1 MNVWLTMDSEIIIH
15 KKPNLQISPMLI
27 ERVQIEEGFLDG
39 LDVSFKRGLNVVI
52 GERGTGKTSLIEL
65 IRFCL
70 MAEGYTP
77 ESAKR
82 SRDHALSIL
91 GSGQVTVTLLDG
103 DRKVL
108 VTRTAAD
115 EKARTL
121 GQIAS
126 PIVLSQTEIE
136 NVGLQAHGRLRLLDS
151 FIHAQHNINK
161 SESGEASKVCSLTAE
176 VETLRREIDE
186 LLRQVGEL
194 PALNQLIDELSPKE
208 LELIKVSA
216 DAKDKKS
223 KLDRISADIAETA
236 VSVGAIERFHQT
248 VSTWELAVTRLLSDS
263 PTIEPWA
270 ESIAAD
276 PLAQAR
282 ESIRRAKEYLRKA
295 NQEIHQA
302 ITGANSNLESIN
314 DIKLQLE
321 DQARQFRKE
330 IDTLQAGAG
339 GIIRQGQQL
348 RERKAQLE
356 SLQNVLVAKQLL
368 LENLIVK
375 RSEALDQLDTVRQKR
390 FDIRNKVANELSKT
404 LGPRI
409 RVRVTRAGQF
419 ESFAAAIA
427 DTLRG
432 SGLRYN
438 ELASLLAE
446 KVSPRELV
454 ESIDTND
461 FEFLSEVTGIAKDR
475 SARALAQLRESDLG
489 SLATVSVEDVVSF
502 QLLDGADY
510 KDIGKLSTGQRCTVI
525 LPLVL
530 RHTDRILIVDQPED
544 HIDNAFIA
552 DTLIVSLLARD
563 PESQIIFSTHNAN
576 IPVLG
581 NAQRVVQLASD
592 GRRGFPILQS
602 SLDSSSVVKAISTV
616 MEGGADAF
624 KRRSIFYQK
633 LPAI

>member
-1 MNVWLTMDSEIIIH
+1 METMTLDMILP
-15 KKPNLQISPMLI
+15 KKPDLKMSPMLI
-27 ERVQIEEGFLDG
+27 ERIQVEEGFLDG
-39 LDVSFKRGLNVVI
+39 LDIGFTRGLNVII

-115 EKARTL
+115 EKARTF
-121 GQIAS
+121 GKIAT

-136 NVGLQAHGRLRLLDS
+136 NVGLQADGRLRLLDS
-151 FIHAQHNINK
+151 FTGFGQNENE
-161 SESGEASKVCSLTAE
+161 SESGKVSKVCSLTAE

-186 LLRQVGEL
+186 LLRQLGEL
-194 PALNQLIDELSPKE
+194 PDINHRIDELSPKE
-208 LELIKVSA
+208 QELAKVSA
-216 DAKDKKS
+216 DAKEKKS
-223 KLDRISADIAETA
+223 QLDRISADIAETA
-236 VSVGAIERFHQT
+236 VSLGAIERFHQS
-248 VSTWELAVTRLLSDS
+248 VSTWKLAVTRLLTDSPSIELWSDS
-263 PTIEPWA
+263 LVP
-270 ESIAAD
+270 D
-276 PLAQAR
+276 PLAQSR
-282 ESIRRAKEYLRKA
+282 ERIRRAKEHLSNA
-295 NQEIHQA
+295 NEEIQQA
-302 ITGANSNLESIN
+302 MTGSKLILESI
-314 DIKLQLE
+314 IGKKLQLE
-321 DQARQFRKE
+321 DQARQSRKE

-356 SLQNVLVAKQLL
+356 SLQNVLSERQASLKKLMA
-368 LENLIVK
+368 E
-375 RSEALDQLDTVRQKR
+375 RSAALDQLDTARQQR
-390 FDIRNKVANELSKT
+390 FNVRNKAANELSET

-446 KVSPRELV
+446 KVSPRELL
-454 ESIDTND
+454 ESVDTND
-461 FEFLSEVTGIAKDR
+461 FEFISEVTGITKDR
-475 SARALAQLRESDLG
+475 SARALAQLREADLG
-489 SLATVSVEDVVSF
+489 SLATASVEDLVSF

-510 KDIGKLSTGQRCTVI
+510 KDISKLSTGQRCTVV

-530 RHTDRILIVDQPED
+530 RHTERILIVDQPED

-552 DTLIVSLLARD
+552 DTLILSLLARD
-563 PESQIIFSTHNAN
+563 PDSQIIFSTHNAN

-592 GRRGFPILQS
+592 GKRGYPILQS
-602 SLDSSSVVKAISTV
+602 SLDSSLVVNAISTV
-616 MEGGADAF
+616 MEGGAEAF
-624 KRRSIFYQK
+624 KRRSVFYRNYS
-633 LPAI
+633 AI